1 MVIFVRLFLCD
12 YIHDKDYKTLKKA
25 FVAIC
30 YIKTRILTGLVSQC
44 LPYNS
49 YPNFDGSSFV
59 GDSFPLITTNKHYLK
74 HNGVLVF
81 LILMNIHFVNN

>member
-1 MVIFVRLFLCD
+1 MFRS
-12 YIHDKDYKTLKKA
+12 K
-25 FVAIC
+25 
-30 YIKTRILTGLVSQC
+30 LTVSQC

-59 GDSFPLITTNKHYLK
+59 GDSFPLVTTNKHYLTVK

-81 LILMNIHFVNN
+81 VFLMNIYFVNNESLASDIMHLCHQES